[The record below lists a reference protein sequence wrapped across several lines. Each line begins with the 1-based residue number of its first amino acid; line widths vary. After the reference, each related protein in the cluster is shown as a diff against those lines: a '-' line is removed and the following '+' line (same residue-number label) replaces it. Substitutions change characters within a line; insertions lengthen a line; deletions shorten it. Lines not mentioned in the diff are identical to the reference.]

1 MVKTLDDV
9 KIYGNGKETI
19 DRGKKAGLL
28 AVWTVNFT
36 LINIQVHT
44 HTVEAEPEEKIP

>member
-19 DRGKKAGLL
+19 DRGKKGGAAGWLDCKFHIDKY
-28 AVWTVNFT
+28 TSP
-36 LINIQVHT
+36 